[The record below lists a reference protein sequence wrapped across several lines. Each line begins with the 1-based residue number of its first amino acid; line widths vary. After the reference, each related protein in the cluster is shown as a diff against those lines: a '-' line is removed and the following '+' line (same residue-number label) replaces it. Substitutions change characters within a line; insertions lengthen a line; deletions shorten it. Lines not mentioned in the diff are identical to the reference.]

1 MVREIHPSQSIRGQ
15 QMRDKLQ
22 APCPHGVPGSKDR
35 MRLSRL
41 HRHNLFI
48 TRMKNNQ
55 GCLPTLYFCAARY
68 SRRLSSH
75 STKLEGT

>member
-48 TRMKNNQ
+48 TRMKNNRAVCPHFTSAMPDTP
-55 GCLPTLYFCAARY
+55 GASLPIP
-68 SRRLSSH
+68 
-75 STKLEGT
+75 